1 MTTLVMVEKD
11 GEACIAAESLTSYGM
26 MQLSAKYVENHEKI
40 LRVGDAYLGFVGWSV
55 NQTVMES
62 VLASGLPL
70 PEVRRDLDLFEFAR
84 KLHKKLKK
92 EYFLNPR
99 ERGHLWEWS
108 PMVLFLVNC
117 HGLFALYGDRCVE
130 HNRRFAAVGSGSEYA
145 LGAMYAA
152 YDLDLPVEDVARIG
166 VEAGTEFDESS
177 QGPITL
183 KKVKLER

>member
-11 GEACIAAESLTSYGM
+11 GCACIAAESLTTAGLLK
-26 MQLSAKYVENHEKI
+26 QPAKYVENHEKI
-40 LRVGDAYLGFVGWSV
+40 LRVGDAYLGFVGWRV

-62 VLASGLPL
+62 VLASGLEL

-92 EYFLNPR
+92 EYFLNAR
-99 ERGHLWEWS
+99 DKEQLWEWS
-108 PMVLFLVNC
+108 PMALFLVNR
-117 HGLFALYGDRCVE
+117 HGLFALHGDRCVE
-130 HNRRFAAVGSGSEYA
+130 QSRRFAAVGSGQEYA

-152 YDLDLPVEDVARIG
+152 YELDLPAEDVARLG
-166 VEAGTEFDESS
+166 VEAGTEFDPYS

-183 KKVKLER
+183 RKVKLAR